1 MFKGVFLT
9 MLGFIV
15 LLALIIG
22 GSWTYKWYTA
32 PIRGKIEMREQIQNK
47 DHRRYSYEHF
57 YDLYASY
64 ESYKDSLNAQLEVLD
79 TADDTQKA
87 RVRQNIAALKSQM
100 ARVREEYNA
109 DSRKTKTSGQFK
121 AWDLPERLDSYNINT
136 N

>member
-1 MFKGVFLT
+1 MFKS
-9 MLGFIV
+9 IV
-15 LLALIIG
+15 LSILAFLVLMALVIG
-22 GSWTYKWYTA
+22 GTWTYKWYTA

-57 YDLYASY
+57 YDMYASH
-64 ESYKDSLNAQLEVLD
+64 ESYKDSLRAQKQVLD
-79 TADDTQKA
+79 TADGNQEN

-109 DSRKTKTSGQFK
+109 DSRKTKTAGQFK
-121 AWDLPERLDSYNINT
+121 AWDLPKRLEPYNANA

>member
-1 MFKGVFLT
+1 MFKWIALSILTFL
-9 MLGFIV
+9 V
-15 LLALIIG
+15 LMALVIG
-22 GSWTYKWYTA
+22 GTWTYKWFTA

-64 ESYKDSLNAQLEVLD
+64 ESYKDSLRAQKQVLE
-79 TADDTQKA
+79 TADGNHEN

-109 DSRKTKTSGQFK
+109 DSRKTKTAGQFK
-121 AWDLPERLDSYNINT
+121 AWDLPKRLEPYEVN
-136 N
+136 

>member
-1 MFKGVFLT
+1 MFKWIALSIISFL
-9 MLGFIV
+9 V
-15 LLALIIG
+15 LMALVIG
-22 GSWTYKWYTA
+22 GTWTYKWYTA

-47 DHRRYSYEHF
+47 DHRRYAYEHF

-64 ESYKDSLNAQLEVLD
+64 ESYKDSLQAQHQVLE
-79 TADDTQKA
+79 TADGNQEN

-109 DSRKTKTSGQFK
+109 DSRKMKTAGQFK
-121 AWDLPERLDSYNINT
+121 AWDLPKRLEPYSVNT